1 MRRCRRSWKAPGPAP
16 ARLERWLRTL
26 FANKHKKLSEDP
38 EMFATYLALAQ
49 EACQAVSSHKE
60 CLCDQVEH
68 ILADGVKQ
76 GAFEIADVKATS
88 RAVFD
93 ATIRF
98 HHPAHSEEWSDPALA
113 ARIDAVL
120 ALLLRG
126 LEAPRKR

>member
-1 MRRCRRSWKAPGPAP
+1 
-16 ARLERWLRTL
+16 
-26 FANKHKKLSEDP
+26 
-38 EMFATYLALAQ
+38 MFATYLALAR

-60 CLCDQVEH
+60 CLCNQVEQ
-68 ILADGVKQ
+68 ILSDGVKQ
-76 GAFEIADVKATS
+76 GVFHITDVKATS

-98 HHPAHSEEWSDPALA
+98 HHPAHSEEWNDAGFA